1 MVSHN
6 LPAVTAESLSLSD
19 GTGTGAITGKACVAM
34 SMASDTAMPFMG
46 VVRQRPETEFFRNTN
61 LKRDEWSAT
70 CRYGFALKRPEA
82 LVSIATPV

>member
-1 MVSHN
+1 M
-6 LPAVTAESLSLSD
+6 SL
-19 GTGTGAITGKACVAM
+19 
-34 SMASDTAMPFMG
+34 ASDTAMPFMG